1 MAQNPKDH
9 ENLIAM
15 IQQHVANRQYRL
27 TFHAEREREADRITI
42 HEIEEALRSSR
53 CQVVE
58 NYPDDPR
65 GASCLVL
72 GFTERDAPIHVVC
85 GVAEAEMLIMI
96 TVYRP
101 DPDLWVDWV
110 VRRGSDKD

>member
-1 MAQNPKDH
+1 MERHPEGHA
-9 ENLIAM
+9 NLIAT
-15 IQQHVANRQYRL
+15 IQQYVTHRQYRL
-27 TFHAEREREADRITI
+27 TSHAEREREADQITI
-42 HEIEEALRSSR
+42 RELEEALRSSR

-72 GFTERDAPIHVVC
+72 GFTEQEAPIHVVC
-85 GVAEAEMLIMI
+85 GVAEAEMLLMI

-110 VRRGSDKD
+110 VRRGRDRD